1 MNWTPVISMGIVGL
15 AFISL
20 SIGVGFSKTA
30 IEPQFKSI
38 KTCLAIVGFVF
49 YLAAFILVGFAI
61 GVWL

>member
-1 MNWTPVISMGIVGL
+1 MNWTPVISMGIVGI

-20 SIGVGFSKTA
+20 AIGVGFAKTS
-30 IEPQFKSI
+30 IEPQFKTI
-38 KTCLAIVGFVF
+38 KTFLTIIGFVF